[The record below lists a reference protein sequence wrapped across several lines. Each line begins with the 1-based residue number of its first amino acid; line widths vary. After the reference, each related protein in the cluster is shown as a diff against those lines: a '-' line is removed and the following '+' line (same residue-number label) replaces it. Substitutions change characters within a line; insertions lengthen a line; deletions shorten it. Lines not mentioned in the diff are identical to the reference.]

1 MQGPRLGPWRRPTR
15 ADSNTRRF
23 EHAPIRGFAGSNACR
38 FAAAANMRR
47 WAAAPVRIRVLL
59 RSQSY
64 IGAAKRNLAVTQV
77 THARMR
83 TRAPAWAR
91 ARTHARARTR
101 TQSCASRAAR
111 AHAHIHTHAHTRTH
125 IHTRTSIHTVT
136 RSCPVPR
143 EPVYQ
148 GKHSHT
154 LGNRFTRNLF
164 TRNRFTRNPSPR
176 W

>member
-77 THARMR
+77 THAR
-83 TRAPAWAR
+83 TRAACAR

-101 TQSCASRAAR
+101 TQSRASRSCAR
-111 AHAHIHTHAHTRTH
+111 THTHAHTYAYAHTH
-125 IHTRTSIHTVT
+125 THTRTSTHTVT

-143 EPVYQ
+143 ECLPGTCHRGRNVCQ
-148 GKHSHT
+148 GNHF
-154 LGNRFTRNLF
+154 LVNI
-164 TRNRFTRNPSPR
+164 PIP